1 MRGSSAQKIKL
12 TSYDDLFGGDGQAS
26 GEAITSVPISQL
38 HPFKGHPFRVSDDAK
53 MQETVD
59 SVKKYGVLVPG
70 IVRPYA
76 GGGYEVVAGHRRW
89 RACEL
94 AGLTEMPVIIRKMDD
109 DESTVIMVDSNIQ
122 REDLLPSEKARAYR
136 MKYEALK
143 HQGSREGGRTIEEMG
158 ETAGES
164 GKTVQRYIWLSR
176 LSDGLLD
183 MVDRKKI
190 GFVQGLDISFLSAE
204 EQGWVQEILERQGTG
219 ISASQSAKLKEHGR
233 KGELTPALA
242 EDVLTE
248 KKEKR
253 RKITIRKDAVR
264 KYFSDDYSSEE
275 IERIIL
281 ELLEGWKE
289 RQEADGV
296 SD

>member
-1 MRGSSAQKIKL
+1 M
-12 TSYDDLFGGDGQAS
+12 
-26 GEAITSVPISQL
+26 
-38 HPFKGHPFRVSDDAK
+38 
-53 MQETVD
+53 
-59 SVKKYGVLVPG
+59 
-70 IVRPYA
+70 
-76 GGGYEVVAGHRRW
+76 
-89 RACEL
+89 
-94 AGLTEMPVIIRKMDD
+94 AGLAEMPVIIRKLDD

-122 REDLLPSEKARAYR
+122 REDLLLSEKAKAYR

-204 EQGWVQEILERQGTG
+204 EQGWVQDVLERQGTS
-219 ISASQSAKLKEHGR
+219 ISTSQSARLKEYGR

-242 EDVLTE
+242 ENILIE
-248 KKEKR
+248 KKEKVQ
-253 RKITIRKDAVR
+253 KITIRKDAVK
-264 KYFSDDYSSEE
+264 KYFSDDYSNEE

-289 RQEADGV
+289 RQEADGL

>member
-1 MRGSSAQKIKL
+1 MRGSSAQRIKL
-12 TSYDDLFGGDGQAS
+12 TSYDDLFGGEGQAS

-38 HPFKGHPFRVSDDAK
+38 HPFKSHPFRVSDDAK
-53 MQETVD
+53 MQEMVE
-59 SVKKYGVLVPG
+59 SVKKYGILVPG

-76 GGGYEVVAGHRRW
+76 EGGYEVVAGHRRW

-94 AGLTEMPVIIRKMDD
+94 AGLVEMPVIIRKLDD

-122 REDLLPSEKARAYR
+122 REELLPSEKAKAYR

-158 ETAGES
+158 GTAGES

-183 MVDRKKI
+183 MVDRKRI

-204 EQGWVQEILERQGTG
+204 QQGWVQEILERQGTS
-219 ISASQSAKLKEHGR
+219 ISTSQSARLKGHGR
-233 KGELTPALA
+233 LGELTPALA
-242 EDVLTE
+242 EAVLTE
-248 KKEKR
+248 RKEKA
-253 RKITIRKDAVR
+253 RKITIGKDAVR

-289 RQEADGV
+289 RREADGL

>member
-12 TSYDDLFGGDGQAS
+12 ASYDDLFGGDGQAS
-26 GEAITSVPISQL
+26 GEAITSVPIREL
-38 HPFKGHPFRVSDDAK
+38 HPFKGHPFRVLDDAK
-53 MQETVD
+53 MQETVE

-94 AGLTEMPVIIRKMDD
+94 AGLAGMPVIIRKLDD

-122 REDLLPSEKARAYR
+122 REDLLPSEKAKAYR

-190 GFVQGLDISFLSAE
+190 GFVQGLDISFLTTE
-204 EQGWVQEILERQGTG
+204 QQGWVQMILERQGAS
-219 ISASQSAKLKEHGR
+219 ISTSQSARLKEYGR
-233 KGELTPALA
+233 KGELTAALA
-242 EDVLTE
+242 ENILIE
-248 KKEKR
+248 KKEKV
-253 RKITIRKDAVR
+253 RKITIGKDAVR
-264 KYFSDDYSSEE
+264 KYFSDDYSNEE

-289 RQEADGV
+289 RQEADGL